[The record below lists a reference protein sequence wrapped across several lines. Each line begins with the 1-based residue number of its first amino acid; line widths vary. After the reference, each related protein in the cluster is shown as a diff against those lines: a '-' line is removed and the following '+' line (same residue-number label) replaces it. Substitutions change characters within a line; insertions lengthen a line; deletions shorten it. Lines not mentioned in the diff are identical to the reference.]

1 MPVEDKPLDPGDKAY
16 RPAKTEVLIV
26 HRQVRIGYKK
36 SYGGMSP
43 YIKGIMGGGDARLL
57 YTVCENAGGHD
68 RGGILRF
75 QVPRADCPECYG
87 RTRWEQLPDGARFYV
102 NTLST
107 AVELAGISFMDQ
119 LPVTVAWISAVL
131 PGPEGA
137 ELDTL
142 TAGMVR
148 VEDYTRLKKGD
159 ELRPV
164 FRHSPRASASDAMWV
179 LKGTPKEG
187 WPEGYVQSKNYRV

>member
-1 MPVEDKPLDPGDKAY
+1 MPIEDKALDRGDKAY
-16 RPAKTEVLIV
+16 RPAKTDVVIV
-26 HRQVRIGYKK
+26 SRKVEIRYKK

-43 YIKGIMGGGDARLL
+43 YIKGIMGGRDARLL
-57 YTVCENAGGHD
+57 YTICGNIEGHD
-68 RGGILRF
+68 EPRTLRF
-75 QVPRADCPECYG
+75 LVPRADCPECYEK
-87 RTRWEQLPDGARFYV
+87 TRWEQLPGETRFYV

-107 AVELAGISFMDQ
+107 AVELAGISFMEQ

-131 PGPEGA
+131 PDPGKT

-142 TAGMVR
+142 VAGMVR

-164 FRHSPRASASDAMWV
+164 FRQEPKASASDVMWV
-179 LKGTPKEG
+179 LKGTKEL
-187 WPEGYVQSKNYRV
+187 PLGYIPSNHYEV

>member
-1 MPVEDKPLDPGDKAY
+1 MPVEDKYLDRGDKAY
-16 RPAKTEVLIV
+16 RPAKSEVVIV
-26 HRQVRIGYKK
+26 NRRVEISYKK

-43 YIKGIMGGGDARLL
+43 YIRGIMGAGEARLF
-57 YTVCENAGGHD
+57 YTVCGNSAGHD
-68 RGGILRF
+68 EPKPRLF
-75 QVPRADCPECYG
+75 LVPRADCPECYEKTG
-87 RTRWEQLPDGARFYV
+87 WEQLPDGTRFYV

-131 PGPEGA
+131 PDAGKT

-142 TAGMVR
+142 VAGMVR
-148 VEDYTRLKKGD
+148 SEDYQRLKKGD

-164 FRHSPRASASDAMWV
+164 FRFSPKASASDVMWI
-179 LKGTPKEG
+179 LKGAGDLPV
-187 WPEGYVQSKNYRV
+187 GYIASKYYTL

>member
-1 MPVEDKPLDPGDKAY
+1 MPVEDKPLDRGDKAY
-16 RPAKTEVLIV
+16 RPARTEVVIV
-26 HRQVRIGYKK
+26 DRQVRVGYKK

-43 YIKGIMGGGDARLL
+43 YIKGIMGGADARLF

-68 RGGILRF
+68 RGGTLRF
-75 QVPRADCPECYG
+75 QIPRADCPECYG

-119 LPVTVAWISAVL
+119 LPVTVAWISAAL
-131 PGPEGA
+131 PGAEGA

-164 FRHSPRASASDAMWV
+164 FRSEPRASASDAMWV
-179 LKGTPKEG
+179 LKGTLKKW